1 MSHFLNFWLFW
12 SYFLAIFKHCV
23 RLDFVDENCGKT
35 VALSLLKSNRKLRK
49 ALRPLLYGSYT
60 CCISASQ
67 PCSLAALQRGAQE
80 SFLVGLPGGSTT
92 KSSLPIDI
100 WPFADVAASH
110 IIPDVMPFKAN
121 KKQRIWILKENR
133 KLLLISVLSRP
144 TKLYI
149 IILTENEKAVRSQ
162 GKSFNF
168 MRLAAAN
175 IIVLLA

>member
-1 MSHFLNFWLFW
+1 MAH
-12 SYFLAIFKHCV
+12 I
-23 RLDFVDENCGKT
+23 R
-35 VALSLLKSNRKLRK
+35 VASVLLSL
-49 ALRPLLYGSYT
+49 
-60 CCISASQ
+60 
-67 PCSLAALQRGAQE
+67 SLAALQRKE
-80 SFLVGLPGGSTT
+80 SFLVGLLPGGSTT

-133 KLLLISVLSRP
+133 KLLLIPSQLLSRP

-168 MRLAAAN
+168 MLGGKHHSLVGLVFVFA
-175 IIVLLA
+175 LS